1 MCDQATADR
10 GDEIAMLLGL
20 RFENQVAF
28 AVGAHRPIVQIGRAD
43 PQDPV
48 IDDHELGVHHHGG
61 FLLSAPGDRTD
72 EADAIGQHRDAAHW
86 IQALNQGGTIDAD
99 DAVWRP
105 HTTACAALD
114 PRVLAA
120 AEQVDARLFE
130 NQPVSDVAKSVALS
144 ESRLQHLFASQTG
157 LRLRQYRLWMRVLKT
172 AGDAAL
178 GHSMTDAAHA
188 NGFSSSA
195 HFSSS
200 FRKSFG
206 LAPSE
211 ILNSN
216 P

>member
-1 MCDQATADR
+1 MANSKHIHRAR
-10 GDEIAMLLGL
+10 SAVIAANTQHILHAPDTRVGVVLL
-20 RFENQVAF
+20 
-28 AVGAHRPIVQIGRAD
+28 
-43 PQDPV
+43 DPV
-48 IDDHELGVHHHGG
+48 I
-61 FLLSAPGDRTD
+61 SATTQP
-72 EADAIGQHRDAAHW
+72 EADAVGQHRDAAHW

-105 HTTACAALD
+105 HTTACAARD

-206 LAPSE
+206 LAPRE
-211 ILNSN
+211 ILSSN
-216 P
+216 ALTENPGLIGSATNRLLA